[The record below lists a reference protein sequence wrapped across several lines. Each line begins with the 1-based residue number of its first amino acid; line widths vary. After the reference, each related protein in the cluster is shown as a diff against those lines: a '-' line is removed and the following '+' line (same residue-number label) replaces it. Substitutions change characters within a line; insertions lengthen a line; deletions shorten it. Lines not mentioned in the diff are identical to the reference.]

1 MNNELQGRWSSRIA
15 LALMS
20 ALGAVFAIVVWQT
33 WEPAEVGAQE
43 ATAEPARTVSAEE
56 SAAAFLEAYRVFM
69 HPRCMNCHPKS
80 DAPLQGDDSHP
91 HLQLVKRGPDGKG
104 KYAMKCGA
112 CHQDHNLPGEN
123 MPPGNPNW
131 HLLTPEMPMV
141 FEGKTPRELALQMV
155 DPKQNG
161 GKSLEQLFH
170 HVAQDSLV
178 LWGWDPGEG
187 RTKPPL
193 THEEFTKAMRTWIDG
208 GAVAPAK

>member
-1 MNNELQGRWSSRIA
+1 MTRMHRRT
-15 LALMS
+15 LAGGVGFGLLAAAV
-20 ALGAVFAIVVWQT
+20 ALGILL
-33 WEPAEVGAQE
+33 EPSHRGAEVVAQE
-43 ATAEPARTVSAEE
+43 AKAAASTVTAEE
-56 SAAAFLEAYRVFM
+56 SAAAFLEAYKVFM
-69 HPRCMNCHPKS
+69 HPRCMNCHPKG
-80 DAPLQGDDSHP
+80 DGPLQGDDSHP

-141 FEGKTPRELALQMV
+141 FEGKSPRELALQMV

-161 GKSLEQLFH
+161 GKSLEALFH
-170 HVAQDSLV
+170 HVAEDSLV

-193 THEEFTKAMRTWIDG
+193 THEEFTTAMRTWIDG